1 MYIIKEKIYP
11 AFVSKYYSNFEKQ
24 FILLMIPN
32 REGHKTRSEG
42 WWHYLAI
49 RKLSWLLK
57 GITSKCHG
65 DFYCLN
71 CFHSFATKKNFNCIK
86 EYVKTKIF
94 LTLYCFLKTLK
105 Y

>member
-49 RKLSWLLK
+49 KKLSGLLK

-71 CFHSFATKKNFNCIK
+71 CFHSFATKNKLQLHKRVCKNKDFFNIILLS
-86 EYVKTKIF
+86 EDT
-94 LTLYCFLKTLK
+94 
-105 Y
+105 